1 MDDRVGGTDNETF
14 DHGAPRTRDAKLAV
28 LAHELMWDQDLAP
41 KDVLAAV
48 ARVFGEEKARTKSYD
63 LLLDG
68 FHRAFRSSIPF
79 ITASIYFRNVMNVF
93 PRVGISL
100 STSTIRMFKNMVM
113 EMGTTGVALRSDPEY
128 RTAQKEY
135 FDAFG
140 IYPPKTANVFA
151 VLVQDKRCR
160 AKLLLH
166 PEFFQRVVDIFSFSN
181 PRGVEELRADLLAEY
196 QREIDRLTEIVDASE
211 GGEVEP
217 GKCRIE
223 EVRRRMA
230 VIRAS
235 VRTQ

>member
-1 MDDRVGGTDNETF
+1 MDNRIEGTDNETF
-14 DHGAPRTRDAKLAV
+14 DHGAARTRKAKLAV

-41 KDVLAAV
+41 QDVLAAV

-79 ITASIYFRNVMNVF
+79 ITASIYFRNVMKVF
-93 PRVGISL
+93 PRFGISL
-100 STSTIRMFKNMVM
+100 STTTIRMFKNMVM
-113 EMGTTGVALRSDPEY
+113 EIGTSGVAVRSDPEY
-128 RTAQKEY
+128 RAAQKEY

-166 PEFFQRVVDIFSFSN
+166 PEFFQRIVDIFSFAD
-181 PRGVEELRADLLAEY
+181 PRGVLELRAELLAEY
-196 QREIDRLTEIVDASE
+196 QREIDRLTDIVDASE
-211 GGEVEP
+211 EGEVEP
-217 GKCRIE
+217 GEGRIE
-223 EVRRRMA
+223 EIRRRMA
-230 VIRAS
+230 VFHAS
-235 VRTQ
+235 IRTQ